1 MALFT
6 QDTKVKSLRQAPLFE
21 GLSKKELTEL
31 ARRSEDM
38 ELDAGTVLCR
48 EGEIGQEFFVIVDG
62 EVDVKR
68 KGRRLGTRGAGDF
81 IGEIALLED
90 MERTATVTART
101 PLRVFVLTRPTFQ
114 HLVNENP
121 AVERKVMRALARRL
135 AALSKD
141 PSLR

>member
-6 QDTKVKSLRQAPLFE
+6 QDTKVKSLREAPLFE

-31 ARRSEDM
+31 ARRSEDL
-38 ELDAGTVLCR
+38 ELDAGTVLCK
-48 EGEIGQEFFVIVDG
+48 EGEIGQEFFVIVEG

-90 MERTATVTART
+90 MERTATVTAKT

-121 AVERKVMRALARRL
+121 GVERKVMRTLARRL

-141 PSLR
+141 PALR

>member
-6 QDTKVKSLRQAPLFE
+6 QDTKIKSLRQAPLFE

-48 EGEIGQEFFVIVDG
+48 EGDVGQEFFVILEGQV
-62 EVDVKR
+62 EVKR
-68 KGRRLGTRGAGDF
+68 KGKRIGTREAPDF

-90 MERTATVTART
+90 IKRTATVTAKT
-101 PLRVFVLTRPTFQ
+101 PLHVFVLTRPAFQ
-114 HLVNENP
+114 HLVNEHP
-121 AVERKVMRALARRL
+121 AVERKVLRTLARRL
-135 AALSKD
+135 AALSTD
-141 PSLR
+141 PAVS

>member
-38 ELDAGTVLCR
+38 ELEAGTVLCK
-48 EGEIGQEFFVIVDG
+48 EGDIGQEFFVIVDG

-68 KGRRLGTRGAGDF
+68 KGRRLGTRGPGDF

-90 MERTATVTART
+90 MERTATVTAKT
-101 PLRVFVLTRPTFQ
+101 PLRVFVLTRTTFQ
-114 HLVNENP
+114 HLINENP
-121 AVERKVMRALARRL
+121 AVERKVMRTLARRL
-135 AALSKD
+135 AAMSKD
-141 PSLR
+141 PALS

>member
-48 EGEIGQEFFVIVDG
+48 EGDVGQEFFVIVDG
-62 EVDVKR
+62 QVDVKR
-68 KGRRLGTRGAGDF
+68 KGRKLGTRGAGDF

-90 MERTATVTART
+90 IKRTATVTAKT
-101 PLRVFVLTRPTFQ
+101 PLRVFVLTRPAFT
-114 HLVNENP
+114 HLVNEHP

-135 AALSKD
+135 ADMSKD
-141 PSLR
+141 PAIS

>member
-38 ELDAGTVLCR
+38 ELDSGTVLCR
-48 EGEIGQEFFVIVDG
+48 EGDIGQEFFVIVEG

-68 KGRRLGTRGAGDF
+68 KGKRLGTRGAGDF

-90 MERTATVTART
+90 IERTATVTAKT
-101 PLRVFVLTRPTFQ
+101 PVRVFVLTRPTFQ
-114 HLVNENP
+114 HLVNEHP
-121 AVERKVMRALARRL
+121 AVENKIMRALARRL
-135 AALSKD
+135 AAMSTD
-141 PSLR
+141 PAVS